1 MPDEQL
7 PPEASDSPSLPTTGA
22 AASRPRATRNI
33 VTRPDGK
40 LVNVARQLG
49 QLFVCVNGCC
59 CGDEQFGAA
68 PSRKELY
75 FEEWTKRKLR
85 NKVHLNES
93 GCLGPCPLANV
104 AMLLLEGH
112 TTFFHSMNAES
123 QVIALWDY
131 IDAQVAANRYL
142 PPPPELADFA
152 FNAFSWQGGN
162 TEGHLPGREAVLQAA
177 VEQSGFLFLTQA
189 DTDLLALDRAIPL
202 MAEDFPPVRAYT
214 VNHLT
219 SETDA
224 IAFFDTV
231 VPSAEVVVVRLHG
244 GRASLPGFEH
254 LQRLVEQNG
263 QWLIAMPGTEDLDP
277 DLTAASNAGVPV
289 AHEVKAYLQYSGVD
303 NYQQALYFMADH
315 LLTAGYGYLPP
326 IEQPRDGIYRAHTSD
341 YSLEAWQRTADLARP
356 TVGVLFYRSYLLT
369 GNTDFIDVIV
379 EEGDRLGLNVM
390 PVFAYSL
397 KDEAAARGELPAAL
411 SYFVDAEGTPT
422 VDVVINTM
430 SFAMGSAVE
439 PGAGVALEADDWA
452 VPALERLGVPQLQA
466 ITAST
471 SNERWQ
477 ASDAGL
483 NPLDVAMNV
492 AIPELD
498 GRIITVPIAF
508 KERAPRR
515 EGERRVIGG
524 DVIYHAPDR
533 ERIARM
539 LGIAQRLATLRRKPN
554 AEKHIGVVLTNHNA
568 KASRIANAVG
578 LDSPASLLALLHRL
592 ADAGYEVRDIPA
604 TSDELM
610 HMLVDHGHYD
620 RDLLTTE
627 QLRGAFARVSPE
639 VYRAWF
645 ATLPSS
651 RTAEVERQWD
661 AAPGRYYVDDDGTL
675 SLAGLEFGNVFVAV
689 QPPRGY
695 GMDKTAIMH
704 RPDLAPPH
712 PYLALYQWLAR
723 TPEEHGWGADAL
735 VHMGKHGSLEWLPGK
750 GVGVSGDCYPDLL
763 LQDLPMV
770 YPFIVDD
777 PGEGAAAKRRTHAVI
792 VDHLP
797 PPMTSADAYG
807 PLLQVGRLV
816 DEYYLLERTDPA
828 KLPFLQQEIW
838 QVIQD
843 AKLDNDLS
851 TLLNAD
857 GSMAGHIHLWDPSTH
872 EDGVPY
878 SISDLTASDFRHLV
892 EAIHAYTH
900 ELTGAPIRD
909 GLHTLGRIPVGEQL
923 VEFVSM
929 LTRLPNGA
937 VPSLRDALAR
947 AFDLDID
954 ALIENPG
961 TPLANVPSALAAIAT
976 KPLNAHAD
984 ALDTLQSLAL
994 DLLRILEVHD
1004 FAAGAINATLTSQF
1018 PSTLDTSEVAETLR
1032 FICARIVPGLRRVDD
1047 ELTHILDALDGR
1059 YVPAG
1064 PSGAPTRGMAHVL
1077 PTGRN
1082 FYAVDPRVV
1091 PSPTAWQTG
1100 QILASGVID
1109 RFLREEGRYPD
1120 SIGISIWGT
1129 SAMRTQGDDIAQVLA
1144 LLGVRPRWQMES
1156 RRVIGLEVIP
1166 LAELGHPRID
1176 VVCRISGFF
1185 RDAFPHAIA
1194 LLDEAFDLVAALD
1207 EPDDQNAVRRN
1218 RRAEQARLAA
1228 TGLTDD
1234 EAWRQAGFRIFGSP
1248 PGTYGAGI
1256 LQLIDERNWHSDA
1269 DFAETYVN
1277 WGGYAYTRAAYG
1289 VDARDRFRTALAGV
1303 QIALKNQDNREHDI
1317 FDSDDYLQFHGGM
1330 TATIRS
1336 ITGANPKRYFGDS
1349 QDPARPRV
1357 RDLKEEALRVF
1368 RTRVVNPKWI
1378 TSIQR
1383 HGYKGALEVAATVDY
1398 LFGYDATA
1406 EVIDDWM
1413 YEQVAQAYLLDGE
1426 IQRFFEQSNPWA
1438 ETDIANRLLEAIQ
1451 RGMWAQPDAALR
1463 AQIEER
1469 LLTIEDSLEGRAR
1482 DTTVNADATALRDGA
1497 AER

>member
-1 MPDEQL
+1 MPDDL
-7 PPEASDSPSLPTTGA
+7 PFEAVPT
-22 AASRPRATRNI
+22 SRPRATRNI

-40 LVNVARQLG
+40 LVNVARHLG

-68 PSRKELY
+68 PSRKELHY
-75 FEEWTKRKLR
+75 AEWTRRRLR

-112 TTFFHSMNAES
+112 TTFFHSMNHEW
-123 QVIALWDY
+123 QVLALWDY
-131 IDAQVAANRYL
+131 IDAQVEANRYL
-142 PPPPELADFA
+142 PPPPELAEYA
-152 FNAFSWQGGN
+152 FNAFSWEAS
-162 TEGHLPGREAVLQAA
+162 TTGHLPAREATLAA
-177 VEQSGFLFLTQA
+177 RVEQSGFLFLTQA
-189 DTDLLALDRAIPL
+189 DTDLLALSRAVPL

-219 SETDA
+219 SEADA
-224 IAFFDTV
+224 VAFLDTV

-244 GRASLPGFEH
+244 GRASLPGFDH
-254 LQRLVEQNG
+254 LLRLVEEHG
-263 QWLIAMPGTEDLDP
+263 QWLIAMPGTDDLDP
-277 DLTAASNAGVPV
+277 DLTACSNAGVPV

-303 NYQQALYFMADH
+303 NYQQALYFLADH
-315 LLTAGYGYLPP
+315 LLTTGYGYLPP
-326 IEQPRDGIYRAHTSD
+326 QEQPRHGVYDPRTPDRSIKAWRARSD
-341 YSLEAWQRTADLARP
+341 PARP
-356 TVGVLFYRSYLLT
+356 TVAVLFYRSYLLT
-369 GNTDFIDVIV
+369 GNTAFIDAII
-379 EEGDRLGLNVM
+379 EEGEALGLNVL

-397 KDEAAARGELPAAL
+397 KDEAAAAGRLPEAL
-411 SYFVDAEGTPT
+411 SYLVDDEENAT
-422 VDVVINTM
+422 VNVVINTM
-430 SFAMGSAVE
+430 SFAMGSAAE
-439 PGAGVALEADDWA
+439 PGAGGDAEDWT

-471 SNERWQ
+471 STERWM

-483 NPLDVAMNV
+483 NALDVAMNV

-498 GRIITVPIAF
+498 GRIITVPVAF
-508 KERAPRR
+508 KERVDPRDADAQR
-515 EGERRVIGG
+515 ARLHGA
-524 DVIYHAPDR
+524 DVIHHAPHR
-533 ERIARM
+533 ERIRRL
-539 LGIAQRLATLRRKPN
+539 LGIANRLTALRRTPN
-554 AEKHIGVVLTNHNA
+554 EAKRIAVVLTNHNA

-592 ADAGYEVRDIPA
+592 AEAGYEVRDIPPDPDA
-604 TSDELM
+604 LM
-610 HMLVDHGHYD
+610 HLLIDRGHYD
-620 RDLLTTE
+620 RDLLTTD
-627 QLRGAFARVSPE
+627 QLRGAFARIAPG
-639 VYRAWF
+639 VYRRWF
-645 ATLPSS
+645 ASLPVG
-651 RTAEVERQWD
+651 RRDEVTRQWD
-661 AAPGRYYVDDDGTL
+661 DAPGRFYIDDDGTL
-675 SLAGLEFGNVFVAV
+675 SLAGLAFGNVLVAV

-723 TPEEHGWGADAL
+723 DENDDGWGADAV

-763 LQDLPMV
+763 LGDLPMV

-797 PPMTSADAYG
+797 PPMTTADAYG
-807 PLLQVGRLV
+807 PLTRIGRLV
-816 DEYYLLERTDPA
+816 DEYYLLERTDPS

-838 QVIQD
+838 EVIREARLD
-843 AKLDNDLS
+843 ADLS
-851 TLLNAD
+851 MLLNSD
-857 GSMAGHIHLWDPSTH
+857 GATAGHIHVWDPSTH
-872 EDGVPY
+872 DDGVPY
-878 SISDLTASDFRHLV
+878 SISDLTAADFRHLV

-900 ELTGAPIRD
+900 ELSGAPIRD
-909 GLHTLGRIPVGEQL
+909 GLHTLGRVPEGEAL
-923 VEFVSM
+923 VEFVAM
-929 LTRLPNGA
+929 LTRLPNGE

-947 AFDLDID
+947 ACGVEIVDVLLD
-954 ALIENPG
+954 APG
-961 TPLANVPSALAAIAT
+961 APLTHVPVPLAEVAGRVGR
-976 KPLNAHAD
+976 PLNAAADAIEVLQALALEVLHAFAAHDFTPD
-984 ALDTLQSLAL
+984 ALDAALAVL
-994 DLLRILEVHD
+994 PAGI
-1004 FAAGAINATLTSQF
+1004 AA
-1018 PSTLDTSEVAETLR
+1018 AEIERVGTTLR
-1032 FICARIVPGLRRVDD
+1032 FVAARIVPGLRRAD
-1047 ELTHILDALDGR
+1047 EELAHLLDALDGR

-1082 FYAVDPRVV
+1082 FYSVDPRVV

-1100 QILASGVID
+1100 QLLAASVVE
-1109 RFLREEGRYPD
+1109 RFQRDEGRMPD

-1144 LLGVRPRWQMES
+1144 LLGVRPRWQLES
-1156 RRVIGLEVIP
+1156 RRVVGIEIIP
-1166 LAELGHPRID
+1166 LAELGRPRID

-1194 LLDEAFDLVAALD
+1194 LLDEAFDVVAALD
-1207 EPDDQNAVRRN
+1207 EPDDANYVRRN
-1218 RRAEQARLAA
+1218 RRRDQAALQAA
-1228 TGLTDD
+1228 GLTED

-1256 LQLIDERNWHSDA
+1256 LQLIDERQWRSDA

-1277 WGGYAYTRAAYG
+1277 WGGYAYTRSAHG
-1289 VDARDRFRTALAGV
+1289 VDARERFRTALAGV
-1303 QIALKNQDNREHDI
+1303 QIALKNQDNREHDL

-1330 TATIRS
+1330 TATVRHLAG
-1336 ITGANPKRYFGDS
+1336 TNPRRYFGDS

-1357 RDLKEEALRVF
+1357 RDLREETLRVF
-1368 RTRVVNPKWI
+1368 RSRVVNPKWLD
-1378 TSIQR
+1378 SIRR

-1406 EVIDDWM
+1406 EVLDDWM
-1413 YEQVAQAYLLDGE
+1413 YEQLARTYLLDE
-1426 IQRFFEQSNPWA
+1426 TMQRFFADSNPWA

-1451 RGMWAQPDAALR
+1451 RGMWEQPDPALR
-1463 AQIEER
+1463 AQIEDR
-1469 LLTIEDSLEGRAR
+1469 LLAAEEALEGRAPIERGDVAR
-1482 DTTVNADATALRDGA
+1482 DTGG
-1497 AER
+1497 ER

>member
-1 MPDEQL
+1 MPDDL
-7 PPEASDSPSLPTTGA
+7 PFEAAESATSPA
-22 AASRPRATRNI
+22 RPRATRNI

-40 LVNVARQLG
+40 LVNVARHLG

-75 FEEWTKRKLR
+75 YAEWTRRRLR
-85 NKVHLNES
+85 NRVHLNES

-112 TTFFHSMNAES
+112 TTFFHSMNQEW
-123 QVIALWDY
+123 QVLALWDY
-131 IDAQVAANRYL
+131 IDAQVAVNRYL
-142 PPPPELADFA
+142 PPPPELAEYA
-152 FNAFSWQGGN
+152 FNAFSWEPGV
-162 TEGHLPGREAVLQAA
+162 TGHLPARQATA
-177 VEQSGFLFLTQA
+177 SAPIEQAGLLFLTQA
-189 DTDLLALDRAIPL
+189 DTDLLALSRAVPL

-214 VNHLT
+214 VNHLAN
-219 SETDA
+219 EADA
-224 IAFFDTV
+224 IAFLDTV

-244 GRASLPGFEH
+244 GRASLPGFNH
-254 LQRLVEQNG
+254 LLRIVEERV
-263 QWLIAMPGTEDLDP
+263 QWLIAMPGTDDLDP
-277 DLTAASNAGVPV
+277 DLTAASNTGVPI
-289 AHEVKAYLQYSGVD
+289 AHETKAYLQYSGVD
-303 NYQQALYFMADH
+303 NYQQALYFLADH
-315 LLTAGYGYLPP
+315 LLTTGYGYVPP
-326 IEQPRDGIYRAHTSD
+326 IEQPRHGVYDPRTSDRSIEAWRAH
-341 YSLEAWQRTADLARP
+341 ADPARP

-369 GNTDFIDVIV
+369 GNTAFIDAMV
-379 EEGDRLGLNVM
+379 EEGEALGLNVL

-397 KDEAAARGELPAAL
+397 KDEAAASGALPEAL
-411 SYFVDAEGTPT
+411 TYFVDDAGNQT
-422 VDVVINTM
+422 VDAVIHTM
-430 SFAMGSAVE
+430 AFAMGSAAR
-439 PGAGVALEADDWA
+439 PGDDGVATEDWA
-452 VPALERLGVPQLQA
+452 VPVLERLGIPQLQA
-466 ITAST
+466 IAAST
-471 SNERWQ
+471 STERWE

-483 NPLDVAMNV
+483 NALDVAMNV

-498 GRIITVPIAF
+498 GRIVTAPIAF
-508 KERAPRR
+508 KERVDLRDADARAR
-515 EGERRVIGG
+515 LHGG
-524 DVIYHAPDR
+524 DVIHHAPHR
-533 ERIARM
+533 ERIRRV
-539 LGIAQRLATLRRKPN
+539 LGIAGRLAALRRMPN
-554 AEKHIGVVLTNHNA
+554 AEKRVAVVLTNHNA

-592 ADAGYEVRDIPA
+592 ADEGYEVRDVPPD
-604 TSDELM
+604 SDALM
-610 HMLVDHGHYD
+610 HLLIDRGHYD

-627 QLRGAFARVSPE
+627 QMRGAFARVAPSI
-639 VYRAWF
+639 YDRWF
-645 ATLPSS
+645 DTLPAQ
-651 RTAEVERQWD
+651 RRDEITRQWD
-661 AAPGRYYVDDDGTL
+661 EAPGRLYVDDDGTL
-675 SLAGLEFGNVFVAV
+675 TLAGLAFGNVFVAV

-723 TPEEHGWGADAL
+723 TEADGGWGADAV

-763 LQDLPMV
+763 LGDLPMV

-797 PPMTSADAYG
+797 PPITTADAYG
-807 PLLQVGRLV
+807 PLTRIGRLV

-838 QVIQD
+838 EVIREARLD
-843 AKLDNDLS
+843 ADLS
-851 TLLNAD
+851 MLLNAD
-857 GSMAGHIHLWDPSTH
+857 GATAGHIHVWDPSTH
-872 EDGVPY
+872 DDGVPY

-900 ELTGAPIRD
+900 ELTSAPIRD
-909 GLHTLGRIPVGEQL
+909 GLHTLGRVPEGEAL
-923 VEFVSM
+923 VEFVAM
-929 LTRLPNGA
+929 LTRLPNGE

-947 AFDLDID
+947 ACGVEVDAMLD
-954 ALIENPG
+954 APGAPLSQASAPLIE
-961 TPLANVPSALAAIAT
+961 AARRIDR
-976 KPLNAHAD
+976 PLNAAAD
-984 ALDTLQSLAL
+984 ALDALQALAL
-994 DLLRILEVHD
+994 DLLRAFAAHD
-1004 FAAGAINATLTSQF
+1004 FAPASIDAALATLPAGIDAT
-1018 PSTLDTSEVAETLR
+1018 EVAATLR
-1032 FICARIVPGLRRVDD
+1032 FIATRVVLGLRRADD
-1047 ELTHILDALDGR
+1047 ELAHVLDALAGR

-1082 FYAVDPRVV
+1082 FYSVDPRVV

-1100 QILASGVID
+1100 QLLADGVIE
-1109 RFLREEGRYPD
+1109 RFRRDEGRTPD

-1129 SAMRTQGDDIAQVLA
+1129 SAMRTQGDDVAQVLA
-1144 LLGVRPRWQMES
+1144 LLGVRPRWQPES
-1156 RRVIGLEVIP
+1156 RRVVGLEVTP
-1166 LAELGHPRID
+1166 LADLGRPRID

-1207 EPDDQNAVRRN
+1207 EPDDANFVRRN
-1218 RRAEQARLAA
+1218 RRRDQATLQAS
-1228 TGLTDD
+1228 GLTAE

-1256 LQLIDERNWHSDA
+1256 LQLIDERQWRSDA

-1277 WGGYAYTRAAYG
+1277 WGGYAYTRDTYG
-1289 VDARDRFRTALAGV
+1289 VDARERFRTALAGV
-1303 QIALKNQDNREHDI
+1303 QVALKNQDNREHDI

-1330 TATIRS
+1330 TATVRHL
-1336 ITGANPKRYFGDS
+1336 TGANPRRYFGDS

-1357 RDLKEEALRVF
+1357 RDLREETLRVF
-1368 RTRVVNPKWI
+1368 RSRVVNPKWLD
-1378 TSIQR
+1378 SIRR

-1406 EVIDDWM
+1406 EVVDDWM
-1413 YEQVAQAYLLDGE
+1413 YEQVAQTYLLDQTM
-1426 IQRFFEQSNPWA
+1426 QRFFADSNPWA

-1451 RGMWAQPDAALR
+1451 RGMWEQPDPALR
-1463 AQIEER
+1463 AAIEDR
-1469 LLTIEDSLEGRAR
+1469 LLAAEDALEGRAPAPQPR
-1482 DTTVNADATALRDGA
+1482 DTGGGR
-1497 AER
+1497 

>member
-1 MPDEQL
+1 MPDDLTFETPETT
-7 PPEASDSPSLPTTGA
+7 PPGAPT
-22 AASRPRATRNI
+22 SRPRATRNI

-75 FEEWTKRKLR
+75 YEEWTKRKLR

-131 IDAQVAANRYL
+131 IDAQVEANRYL

-162 TEGHLPGREAVLQAA
+162 TEGHLPAREAALQNA

-189 DTDLLALDRAIPL
+189 DTDLLALDRAMPL

-315 LLTAGYGYLPP
+315 LLTTGYGYLPP
-326 IEQPRDGIYRAHTSD
+326 IEQPRHGVYRALTSD
-341 YSLEAWQRTADLARP
+341 YSLEAWQRTVDLTRP

-397 KDEAAARGELPAAL
+397 KDEASARGELPDAL
-411 SYFVDAEGTPT
+411 SYFVNAAGTPT
-422 VDVVINTM
+422 VDVVVNTM

-471 SNERWQ
+471 STERWI

-498 GRIITVPIAF
+498 GRIITVPITF

-515 EGERRVIGG
+515 DGERRIIGG

-539 LGIAQRLATLRRKPN
+539 LGIAQRLTTLRRKPN
-554 AEKHIGVVLTNHNA
+554 AEKHIGIVLTNHNA

-578 LDSPASLLALLHRL
+578 LDSPASLIALLHRL
-592 ADAGYEVRDIPA
+592 AVAGYSVRDIPA

-627 QLRGAFARVSPE
+627 QLRGAFARVTPE
-639 VYRAWF
+639 VYRGWF
-645 ATLPSS
+645 ASLPSS
-651 RTAEVERQWD
+651 RTTEVERQWD
-661 AAPGRYYVDDDGTL
+661 VAPGRYYVDDDGTL

-704 RPDLAPPH
+704 RPDLPPPH

-723 TPEEHGWGADAL
+723 TPDDHGWGADAL

-797 PPMTSADAYG
+797 PPMTTADAYG

-851 TLLNAD
+851 ALLNAD
-857 GSMAGHIHLWDPSTH
+857 GSMSGHIHIWDPATH

-909 GLHTLGRIPVGEQL
+909 GLHTLGHIPVGEQL

-937 VPSLRDALAR
+937 VPSLRDALVR
-947 AFDLDID
+947 AFGLDID
-954 ALIENPG
+954 ALVENLG
-961 TPLANVPSALAAIAT
+961 APLTNAPSALVAIAT

-984 ALDTLQSLAL
+984 ALDTLHDLAL
-994 DLLRILEVHD
+994 ELLRILDAHD
-1004 FAAGAINATLTSQF
+1004 FAPSAIDVTLATL
-1018 PSTLDTSEVAETLR
+1018 PSTLDTSEVAATLR
-1032 FICARIVPGLRRVDD
+1032 FITARIVPGLRRADD
-1047 ELTHILDALDGR
+1047 ELAHVLDALDGR

-1100 QILASGVID
+1100 QLLASGVLD

-1156 RRVIGLEVIP
+1156 RRVIGLEVVP

-1194 LLDEAFDLVAALD
+1194 LLDEAFDLVAALE
-1207 EPDDQNAVRRN
+1207 EPDDQNYVRRN
-1218 RRAEQARLAA
+1218 RRAEQTRLAA

-1256 LQLIDERNWHSDA
+1256 LQLIDERQWHSDA

-1336 ITGANPKRYFGDS
+1336 ITGANPRRYFGDS

-1368 RTRVVNPKWI
+1368 RTRVVNPKWL
-1378 TSIQR
+1378 TSIRR

-1406 EVIDDWM
+1406 QVIDDWM
-1413 YEQVAQAYLLDGE
+1413 YEQVAQTYLLDE
-1426 IQRFFEQSNPWA
+1426 EMQRFFEQSNPWA

-1482 DTTVNADATALRDGA
+1482 DTSVNADATALRDGA